1 MLNLKNLIMNR
12 RRNLQFIFGLLISAA
27 LIISI
32 GIFYRS
38 KAQNDLQVYF
48 LDVGQG
54 DASYIKNASGQDI
67 LIDGG
72 PDNSVLNQ
80 LDKVMNFGDREISL
94 VILSHPHADHLTGLL
109 EVLQRYQVDEVW
121 ETGVEYPSATYAKW
135 RKEISER
142 QIPDKIVKAGD
153 KKELGDIKILILYP
167 LSPLENKKID
177 NLNNASIVNRLD
189 YGDFSVLFT
198 GDAEKDVQDK
208 LLDKNIFA
216 DVLKVAHHGSE
227 NGLSKSFLTA
237 VRPAIAIISVGQ
249 NNKYGHPHQVTLNL
263 LKELAVRIYRTDQ
276 NGTIEISS
284 DGKSYSVKTFR

>member
-1 MLNLKNLIMNR
+1 MNR
-12 RRNLQFIFGLLISAA
+12 RRNLQFILGLLVSAA
-27 LIISI
+27 LIVSI
-32 GIFYRS
+32 GIFYHP
-38 KAQNDLQVYF
+38 KAQSDLQVYF

-80 LDKVMNFGDREISL
+80 LDKVMNFGDREINL

-121 ETGVEYPSATYAKW
+121 ETGVEYPSTTYAKW
-135 RKEISER
+135 HQDIAQKNIPRKLVQAGESKSFGNLKFEILS
-142 QIPDKIVKAGD
+142 
-153 KKELGDIKILILYP
+153 P

-189 YGDFSVLFT
+189 FERFSVLFT
-198 GDAEKDVQDK
+198 GDAEKDVQK
-208 LLDKNIFA
+208 QLLSPPAGGKNIHT
-216 DVLKVAHHGSE
+216 DILKVAHHGSE
-227 NGLSKSFLTA
+227 NGLLEDFLRV

-249 NNKYGHPHQVTLNL
+249 NNKYGHPHQATLSL
-263 LKELAVRIYRTDQ
+263 LKDLAVRIYRTDQ

-284 DGKSYSVKTFR
+284 DGVGYNVSAK

>member
-1 MLNLKNLIMNR
+1 MMNR
-12 RRNLQFIFGLLISAA
+12 RRNLQFILGLLVSAA
-27 LIISI
+27 LIVSI
-32 GIFYRS
+32 GIFYRP
-38 KAQNDLQVYF
+38 KAQSDLRVYF

-80 LDKVMNFGDREISL
+80 LDKVMNFGDREINL

-109 EVLQRYQVDEVW
+109 EVLERYQVNEVW

-142 QIPDKIVKAGD
+142 QITDKIVKAGD

-198 GDAEKDVQDK
+198 GDAEKTVQDK
-208 LLDKNIFA
+208 LLNPPAGGKNLFA
-216 DVLKVAHHGSE
+216 DILKVAHHGSE
-227 NGLSKSFLTA
+227 NGLTESFLEA

-249 NNKYGHPHQVTLNL
+249 NNKYGHPHQATLSL
-263 LKELAVRIYRTDQ
+263 LKDLAVRIYRTDQ

-284 DGKSYSVKTFR
+284 DGQNYSVKTFR